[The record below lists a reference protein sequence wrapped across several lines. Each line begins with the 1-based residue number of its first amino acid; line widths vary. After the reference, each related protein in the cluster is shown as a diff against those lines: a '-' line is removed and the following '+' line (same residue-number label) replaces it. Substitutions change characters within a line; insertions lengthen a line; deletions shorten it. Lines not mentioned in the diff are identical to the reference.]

1 MMIILRVKIQLMRI
15 ILRALPLDKARV
27 TKPLAHLEDYVVFV
41 YLKGMVNQH
50 PSKRQSIVLRRKN
63 GHGKC
68 SRSENPWDKT
78 KHVT

>member
-1 MMIILRVKIQLMRI
+1 MRI

-27 TKPLAHLEDYVVFV
+27 MKPLAHLEDYVVFV

-63 GHGKC
+63 GHG
-68 SRSENPWDKT
+68 
-78 KHVT
+78 